1 MLTIKYF
8 STKWCGPC
16 KAFSPVF
23 DQVMSQTG
31 ANYQKLDA
39 EIMTEAAQQYS
50 ITSVPTLVFE
60 KDGSVIHRHT
70 GVMSRMQLENTIK
83 QFT

>member
-23 DQVMSQTG
+23 DQVMSETKT
-31 ANYQKLDA
+31 NYQKIDA
-39 EIMTEAAQQYS
+39 EVMNEAVQQYN

-70 GVMSRMQLENTIK
+70 GVMSRGQLTNIINSL
-83 QFT
+83 